1 MNRLMF
7 VLCFIAIGC
16 GSEEVI
22 ELEVDSGSHKES
34 INNVEDEEKE
44 LTLEEIRQLYTEI
57 TFENAHELR
66 PGIYR
71 FTPTEYY
78 AEADDLGEEVIQEL
92 IWGNVGFLGNPV
104 NKIDFPEDVPK
115 IRVTIYLTPTPYKKS
130 KLGVPVIEVDDDW
143 VVLDEVLVR
152 IFFTI
157 ERTEKEGGERG
168 NKFKYLN
175 VRHKGA
181 AMRNLTNPDR
191 IFESE

>member
-1 MNRLMF
+1 MNKLML
-7 VLCFIAIGC
+7 VLCLIAIGC
-16 GSEEVI
+16 GSEEII
-22 ELEVDSGSHKES
+22 EPEVESVPHKES
-34 INNVEDEEKE
+34 IHNVEDESKE

-71 FTPTEYY
+71 FTPTDYY
-78 AEADDLGEEVIQEL
+78 AESNELGEEVIQEL
-92 IWGNVGFLGNPV
+92 IWGNVNHAGGPV
-104 NKIDFPEDVPK
+104 KKIDFPEDAPK
-115 IRVTIYLTPTPYKKS
+115 IRLTIYLTPTPYTENE
-130 KLGVPVIEVDDDW
+130 LGVPVIEVDDDW